1 MAKPMIL
8 VVDDMPLNFFAIKDL
23 LEHAGYQ
30 PVLANNGKQAIE
42 QFLSTDYL
50 LILMDLRM
58 PIMNGLEATRLIRR
72 HEQMR
77 THLVAPI
84 RRTPI
89 IMLSASLDDR
99 RAARE
104 AGCDDYLV
112 KPLDR
117 ELLLGVLA
125 KHRGLVNNPHGF
137 THGASGI
144 RQPIADYLRL
154 DIR

>member
-1 MAKPMIL
+1 MTKPRIL
-8 VVDDMPLNFFAIKDL
+8 VADDMPLNFFAIKDL
-23 LEHAGYQ
+23 LEQAGYQ
-30 PVLANNGKQAIE
+30 PVLATHGKQAVE

-58 PIMNGLEATRLIRR
+58 PIMNGLEATRWIRR

-77 THLVAPI
+77 THLAAPVQRI
-84 RRTPI
+84 PI

-112 KPLDR
+112 KPLDQ
-117 ELLLGVLA
+117 ELLLDVLA
-125 KHRGLVNNPHGF
+125 GF
-137 THGASGI
+137 TQGAPGI
-144 RQPIADYLRL
+144 RQPIADYRRL
-154 DIR
+154 GIR